1 MIAGQ
6 RCKCNLHAS
15 LCALVDGTLQCVC
28 EHNTTGQDCQRCK
41 KGFKAKIWKAGSYL
55 PTPIGTPNT
64 CAQAG
69 TSSGSNHLSRA
80 FQPQQLRSTE
90 CSLENVH
97 EKEEQD
103 TGRV

>member
-1 MIAGQ
+1 MKVGP

-15 LCALVDGTLQCVC
+15 QCTLLDGNLQCVC

-55 PTPIGTPNT
+55 PTPTGTPNT

-69 TSSGSNHLSRA
+69 TSSGSS
-80 FQPQQLRSTE
+80 
-90 CSLENVH
+90 
-97 EKEEQD
+97 K
-103 TGRV
+103 